1 MGVELI
7 LGLLGGLALFLYGMQ
22 MMSSNLEAVA
32 GNRMKQILERLT
44 ANRFLGVLVG
54 AGITAII
61 QSSSATTVM
70 VVGFVNSGLMT
81 LNQAIWII
89 MGANIGTTIT
99 GQLIAL
105 DIGALAPLIAFVGVV
120 PIVFFKNKKAQHIG
134 GIIAGIGV
142 LFIGMGMM
150 SDSMMPLRES
160 EVFVQF
166 MTQFSNPFLGILAGA
181 VFTAIIQSSSASVG
195 ILQAL
200 AKSGV
205 VTLDSAV
212 YVLFGQ
218 NIGTC
223 ITAVLASIGTGRNAK
238 RTTIIHLSFNVIGTI
253 VFVTICSFLPFTEW
267 MTELA
272 PGDPVAQIANVHT
285 IFNITTTILLL
296 PFGTQLAKLATRILP
311 DGKAPAKDA
320 DQWFEDLMASKHNLG
335 VSTIAISQIH
345 EEIREMLAETDTN
358 VRESFK
364 TLEEGVDEDGIEPIS
379 QREEEI
385 DLANVRLSKKISK
398 ILVLD
403 QTPKDVTTLN
413 QMYTILGNVERI
425 GDHAMNLAE
434 YAVSIHEKGLEF
446 SDYAA
451 QEIRSMEAACK
462 KAMELIGKAAA
473 VSADFS
479 LEQASA
485 LEQEIDDITERFRK
499 NQIERMRKGN
509 CNVEASILYSEM
521 LTDFER
527 IGDHMLNIAQ
537 AYDAIG
543 WQAVD
548 GKTGEA
554 AAV

>member
-22 MMSSNLEAVA
+22 MMSTNLEAVA

-150 SDSMMPLRES
+150 SDSMMPLRDS
-160 EVFVQF
+160 EGFVRF
-166 MTQFSNPFLGILAGA
+166 MTQFSNPILGILAGA
-181 VFTAIIQSSSASVG
+181 AFTAVIQSSSASVG

-223 ITAVLASIGTGRNAK
+223 ITAVLASIGTTRNAK
-238 RTTIIHLSFNVIGTI
+238 RTTIIHLSFNIIGTI
-253 VFVTICSFLPFTEW
+253 VFVGVCQFLPFVKW

-285 IFNITTTILLL
+285 IFNITTTVLLL
-296 PFGTQLAKLATRILP
+296 PFGTQLARLATWILP

-320 DQWFEDLMASKHNLG
+320 DKWFEDLMASKHHLG
-335 VSTIAISQIH
+335 VSTIAISQIQ
-345 EEIREMLAETDTN
+345 EEIREMVKAAGEN
-358 VRESFK
+358 VRASFK
-364 TLEEGVDEDGIEPIS
+364 TLEEGMEEEGGISAIS
-379 QREEEI
+379 EREEEI
-385 DLANVRLSKKISK
+385 DLTNVRLSQKISK

-403 QTPKDVTTLN
+403 QTPKDVDTLN
-413 QMYTILGNVERI
+413 QMYTVLGNVERI

-434 YAVSIHEKGLEF
+434 YAVSIQEKNLSF
-446 SDYAA
+446 SAA
-451 QEIRSMEAACK
+451 ASQEIRTMEEVCGEAVELLEKAAEGSSVFSLAEAA
-462 KAMELIGKAAA
+462 
-473 VSADFS
+473 
-479 LEQASA
+479 A
-485 LEQEIDDITERFRK
+485 LEQKMDDITEEFRK
-499 NQIERMRKGN
+499 NQIARMRKGG
-509 CNVEASILYSEM
+509 CSVETSILYSEM

-537 AYDAIG
+537 AYDAMG
-543 WQAVD
+543 R
-548 GKTGEA
+548 TGADQSA
-554 AAV
+554 AAAG

>member
-22 MMSSNLEAVA
+22 MMSTNLEAVA

-150 SDSMMPLRES
+150 SDSMMPLRDS
-160 EVFVQF
+160 EGFVRF
-166 MTQFSNPFLGILAGA
+166 MTQFSNPILGILAGA
-181 VFTAIIQSSSASVG
+181 AFTAVIQSSSASVG

-223 ITAVLASIGTGRNAK
+223 ITAVLASIGTTRNAK
-238 RTTIIHLSFNVIGTI
+238 RATIIHLSFNIIGTI
-253 VFVTICSFLPFTEW
+253 IFVGACQLLPFVDW

-285 IFNITTTILLL
+285 IFNITTTVLLL
-296 PFGTQLAKLATRILP
+296 PFGTQLARLATWILP

-320 DQWFEDLMASKHNLG
+320 DKWFEDLMASKHHLG
-335 VSTIAISQIH
+335 VSTIAISQIQ
-345 EEIREMLAETDTN
+345 EEIREMVKTAGEN
-358 VRESFK
+358 VRASFK
-364 TLEEGVDEDGIEPIS
+364 TLEEGMKEEGGISAIS
-379 QREEEI
+379 EREEEL
-385 DLANVRLSKKISK
+385 DLTNVRLSQKISK

-403 QTPKDVTTLN
+403 QTPKDVDTLN
-413 QMYTILGNVERI
+413 QMYTVLGNVERI

-434 YAVSIHEKGLEF
+434 YAVSIQEKNLSF
-446 SDYAA
+446 SAA
-451 QEIRSMEAACK
+451 ASQEIRTMEEVCGEAVELLEKAAEGNSVFSLAEAA
-462 KAMELIGKAAA
+462 
-473 VSADFS
+473 
-479 LEQASA
+479 A
-485 LEQEIDDITERFRK
+485 LEQKMDDITEEFRK
-499 NQIERMRKGN
+499 NQIARMRKGG
-509 CNVEASILYSEM
+509 CSVETSILYSEM

-537 AYDAIG
+537 AYDAMG
-543 WQAVD
+543 R
-548 GKTGEA
+548 TGADQTA
-554 AAV
+554 AAAG

>member
-22 MMSSNLEAVA
+22 MMSTNLEAVA

-150 SDSMMPLRES
+150 SDSMMPLRDS
-160 EVFVQF
+160 EGFVRF
-166 MTQFSNPFLGILAGA
+166 MTQFSNPILGILAGA
-181 VFTAIIQSSSASVG
+181 AFTAVIQSSSASVG

-223 ITAVLASIGTGRNAK
+223 ITAVLASIGTTRNAK
-238 RTTIIHLSFNVIGTI
+238 RATIIHLSFNIIGTI
-253 VFVTICSFLPFTEW
+253 IFVGACQLLPFVDW

-285 IFNITTTILLL
+285 IFNITTTVLLL
-296 PFGTQLAKLATRILP
+296 PFGTQLARLATWILP

-320 DQWFEDLMASKHNLG
+320 DKWFEDLMASKHHLG
-335 VSTIAISQIH
+335 VSTIAISQIQ
-345 EEIREMLAETDTN
+345 EEIREMVKTAGEN
-358 VRESFK
+358 VRASFK
-364 TLEEGVDEDGIEPIS
+364 TLEEGMEEDGGIS
-379 QREEEI
+379 AISEREEEI
-385 DLANVRLSKKISK
+385 DLTNVRLSQKISK

-403 QTPKDVTTLN
+403 QTPKDVDTLN
-413 QMYTILGNVERI
+413 QMYTVLGNVERI

-434 YAVSIHEKGLEF
+434 YAVSIQEKNLSF
-446 SDYAA
+446 SAA
-451 QEIRSMEAACK
+451 ASQEIRTMEEVCGEAVELLEKAAEGSSVFSLAEAA
-462 KAMELIGKAAA
+462 
-473 VSADFS
+473 
-479 LEQASA
+479 A
-485 LEQEIDDITERFRK
+485 LEQKMDDITEEFRK
-499 NQIERMRKGN
+499 NQIARMRKGG
-509 CNVEASILYSEM
+509 CSVETSILYSEM

-537 AYDAIG
+537 AYDAMG
-543 WQAVD
+543 R
-548 GKTGEA
+548 TGADQTA
-554 AAV
+554 AAAG